1 MRAIAKSHMG
11 RNLHEAYWVIL
22 GLYAMLTAAAFLL
35 DSPRDIW
42 EGLLRILTSR
52 SILISDYAEIGSV
65 GAMLISSVLV
75 GLFSLIVL
83 LLGGVKPTGA
93 TIVGIWLILGFGF
106 FGKNLLNT
114 IPITLGVF
122 LYSRV
127 RRIPFRDISLTT
139 MVCATVAP
147 IVSEL
152 AYLTPY
158 PQPAGAIAGLLGGVF
173 IGFIFPSVASAA
185 AKIHSGFLLYNAGF
199 AGGLIATFTAS
210 ILRSAGFE
218 IIPLQIWSTAYTL
231 PLAILMYTIAL
242 AFILL
247 GFFSGG
253 AEKWGNF
260 KKIHKHPGR
269 LVTDF
274 FTMYGNVTYL
284 NMGILCVL
292 STTAVLLLGAP
303 INGPVMGGIF
313 CVVGFGA
320 LGKHVRNVVPIMI
333 GASLSAFW
341 NPNELTAPVNVLA
354 ILFGTGIAP
363 LAGQFGF
370 FWGVACG
377 FVHVGIVSFVG
388 YINGGLN
395 LYNNGF
401 AGGVVVIIMVPIIA
415 ALSRREQELA

>member
-1 MRAIAKSHMG
+1 MRAIVKSHMG
-11 RNLHEAYWVIL
+11 QSLHGAYWVIL
-22 GLYAMLTAAAFLL
+22 GLYAILTAAAFLL

-52 SILISDYAEIGSV
+52 SILVSDYAELGSV

-75 GLFSLIVL
+75 GTFSLVVL
-83 LLGGVKPTGA
+83 LLGGVKPTGT

-106 FGKNLLNT
+106 FGKNVLNT
-114 IPITLGVF
+114 IPITLGVYLF
-122 LYSRV
+122 SRV
-127 RRIPFRDISLTT
+127 RKMPFRDVSLTT

-152 AYLTPY
+152 AYLTPF
-158 PQPAGAIAGLLGGVF
+158 PQPAGAIVGLLSGVF
-173 IGFIFPSVASAA
+173 IGFIFPSLASAT
-185 AKIHSGFLLYNAGF
+185 AKLHGGFLLYNAGF
-199 AGGLIATFTAS
+199 AGGLVATFAAS
-210 ILRSAGFE
+210 ILRSAEFD
-218 IIPLQIWSTAYTL
+218 ITPLQIWGTAYTL

-247 GFFSGG
+247 GFFCGE
-253 AEKWGNF
+253 AKKWENF
-260 KKIHKHPGR
+260 KKIHTHPGR

-274 FTMYGNVTYL
+274 LTTYGNVTYL
-284 NMGILCVL
+284 NMGILCAL

-303 INGPVMGGIF
+303 VNGPVMGGIF
-313 CVVGFGA
+313 CVAGFGA
-320 LGKHVRNVVPIMI
+320 LGKHVKNVAPIMI
-333 GASLSAFW
+333 GAALSAYW
-341 NPNELTAPVNVLA
+341 NPNDLTAPVNVLA

-370 FWGVACG
+370 FWGVVCG
-377 FVHVGIVSFVG
+377 FVHVSIVNFVG

-401 AGGVVVIIMVPIIA
+401 AGGFVVIVMVPIIA
-415 ALSRREQELA
+415 ALSRRDRELS